1 MRLHAI
7 ACIAVGHTRIASFK
21 SVHTVCRA
29 SAPYVDRTL
38 LNEDRTLLNEDRTL
52 LNEDRTLLND
62 EGMHTRTRTL
72 PAPYVERVCP
82 TRIHA
87 ISHTHE

>member
-38 LNEDRTLLNEDRTL
+38 LNEDRTLLN
-52 LNEDRTLLND
+52 D